1 MINREEVQKIY
12 DSWPEEEPLLPF
24 DGFFAGGAM
33 SPPPTD
39 TAAYSRQI
47 SGVNKSKDLTDP
59 VEDPMIVQ
67 TRNDLSQF
75 AQTAV
80 EILTDEQYEQLFF
93 ASKRAA
99 YQMFDFLS
107 IKSIL
112 KGDVPLSE
120 RDLILEDEDFY
131 IMEYLRGSTTDYFR
145 VQQMATLMAYR
156 DMGIEIVRFQRR
168 DSCPVC
174 RAYDGLFYNVSYL
187 LDLLGG
193 GSDLTHPSC
202 DISWFPAVYRESYV
216 GPLLGALDIPEVVHA
231 GRTLKNVP
239 RELLHEII
247 DVTGDVPFAIIDFV
261 NMADYSINEAV
272 GLSDS
277 VGVVVYCCGKM
288 VVHNSYVGMRGP
300 VQFIKSYLTSQ
311 LAPEKIDLGPEPGA
325 IFFIKGRAAVK
336 RDGLYWDAT
345 TGERI

>member
-1 MINREEVQKIY
+1 MMNRDEIQAIY
-12 DSWPEEEPLLPF
+12 DSWPDEEPLLPF

-33 SPPPTD
+33 SSPPTD
-39 TAAYSRQI
+39 SATFSRQI
-47 SGVNKSKDLTDP
+47 SGIKTSRDLTDP
-59 VEDPMIVQ
+59 VDPVQDIQ

-75 AQTAV
+75 AQTPV

-99 YQMFDFLS
+99 YQLFDFLAV
-107 IKSIL
+107 KSVL
-112 KGDVPLSE
+112 KGDIPLSE

-131 IMEYLRGSTTDYFR
+131 ILDYLRGMTKDYFR
-145 VQQMATLMAYR
+145 VQQIATLMAYR
-156 DMGIEIVRFQRR
+156 DMGIEFVRFTRR
-168 DSCPVC
+168 DKCPVC
-174 RAYDGLFYNVSYL
+174 RAHDGLFYNVSYL

-202 DISWFPAVYRESYV
+202 DISWVPAVYRERYV
-216 GPLLGALDIPEVVHA
+216 GPLLGTLDIPQVVHD

-239 RELLHEII
+239 RELLKEL
-247 DVTGDVPFAIIDFV
+247 VELSEKVPFGSIEFV
-261 NMADYSINEAV
+261 NMADYSLNEAV
-272 GLSDS
+272 GLADS

-300 VQFIKSYLTSQ
+300 LQFIESYLTSQ
-311 LAPEKIDLGPEPGA
+311 LAPEKIEVGSDPGEL
-325 IFFIKGRAAVK
+325 FFIKGRSAVK
-336 RDGLYWDAT
+336 RDGLFWDST